1 MKKPISRG
9 GMFYGATSYIFRR
22 AAWLRNNMTPAEK
35 LLWEQLRK
43 KQLGVRFKAQHPMG
57 RYIADFYCHQAKLVV
72 EIDGPIHNYQ
82 KGEDKHRA
90 DDIKKD
96 GITVLRFRNEE
107 VIEDMEGVLERI
119 REYL

>member
-57 RYIADFYCHQAKLVV
+57 RYIVDFYCHQAGLVV

-82 KGEDKHRA
+82 KEEDQHRT
-90 DDIKKD
+90 DDMKKD
-96 GITVLRFRNEE
+96 GITLLRFKNEE
-107 VIEDMEGVLERI
+107 VFENIEGVLKRI
-119 REYL
+119 RDNL